1 MTVTEWQLTVDRA
14 EFARALR
21 AVARMA
27 RGMAVEPVCLRFA
40 RDLLSIQAGGTT
52 EEVAASGQWPRR
64 VSFQGEYLSRVVRA
78 LPKVD
83 PLPLRV
89 AADRLYFAKF
99 SISCEVV
106 TTARPAKETI
116 LPDPDLFEMLVLGA
130 RCSPEE
136 LEAAGADPQVAEARA
151 RLDKISAEAASVL
164 KAYRVSPE
172 AIRELCE
179 RKIEQGERRFRERDA
194 AAVAL
199 ISKVWAKLAPLGVEP
214 ADIKELMDS
223 SLRNSWKVQ
232 QH

>member
-40 RDLLSIQAGGTT
+40 RDMLSIQAGGTT
-52 EEVAASGQWPRR
+52 EEVAASGHWPRR
-64 VSFQGEYLSRVVRA
+64 VSFPGEYLSRVVRA

-89 AADRLYFAKF
+89 AAGRLYFANF
-99 SISCEVV
+99 SILCEVV
-106 TTARPAKETI
+106 REAHPAKETI

-130 RCSPEE
+130 RCSPAEI
-136 LEAAGADPQVAEARA
+136 EAAGATPQVAAARA
-151 RLDKISAEAASVL
+151 RLDKICGEAAAVL
-164 KAYRVSPE
+164 RGYRVSPV

-179 RKIEQGERRFRERDA
+179 RRIEQGERRFSERDR

-199 ISKVWAKLAPLGVEP
+199 ISRVWDKLAPLGVEP
-214 ADIKELMDS
+214 GDIKDLMDE
-223 SLRNSWKVQ
+223 SLRNAWK
-232 QH
+232 

>member
-78 LPKVD
+78 LPRVD

-89 AADRLYFAKF
+89 AAGRLYFAKF
-99 SISCEVV
+99 SILCEVV
-106 TTARPAKETI
+106 TTALPAKETI
-116 LPDPDLFEMLVLGA
+116 LPDPDLFELLVLRA

-136 LEAAGADPQVAEARA
+136 IDATGATVQVTEARA
-151 RLDKISAEAASVL
+151 RLGKICAETASVL
-164 KAYRVSPE
+164 RAYRVSPD
-172 AIRELCE
+172 AIRALCE
-179 RKIEQGERRFRERDA
+179 RKIEQGERRFREGDA

-199 ISKVWAKLAPLGVEP
+199 ISKVWAKLAFLGVEP
-214 ADIKELMDS
+214 GEIKELMDEA
-223 SLRNSWKVQ
+223 LRNAWKSS
-232 QH
+232 